1 MSQFLQNENQYMM
14 WKGRWQDIKEMSVEP
29 RTDSDSDT
37 EGDDVRG
44 VTDTLTPEQ
53 RDLVG

>member
-1 MSQFLQNENQYMM
+1 MM
-14 WKGRWQDIKEMSVEP
+14 WKGRWQDIKEMTVEP
-29 RTDSDSDT
+29 RPDSDSDT